1 MIWSLCKEGEADK
14 KNTHF
19 LTDGIIRSFLNFDGS
34 KEREKCLYF
43 DLSNDN
49 AFIEFNFQRGTSVGK
64 LKSSLGIEIT
74 DEEIEKAKSIPF
86 SVNNV
91 FYSVFKNKFTEIEN
105 KFISEILPNFRN
117 GSTTTNKQKNERQ
130 NAYASVKSKEL

>member
-1 MIWSLCKEGEADK
+1 
-14 KNTHF
+14 